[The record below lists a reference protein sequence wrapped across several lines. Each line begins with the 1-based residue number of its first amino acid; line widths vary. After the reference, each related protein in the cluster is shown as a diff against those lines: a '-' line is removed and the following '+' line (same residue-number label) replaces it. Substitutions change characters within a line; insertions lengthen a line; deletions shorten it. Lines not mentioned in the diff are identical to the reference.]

1 MNSFQHHHES
11 LSLFAVNNPR
21 TGNILQKDLSR
32 PFRSRVTKVSSKSR
46 EKIMNR
52 KGQYFLLDK
61 IQNRIEFGLT
71 TELITKLTPKASRR
85 VVEKFIGDESRV
97 ASMLWDPKLMKKIDK
112 QTYRLQ
118 LKPLSFLTLSLS
130 PSVDVIMWVEDKM
143 LHVSSSNETLSES
156 DKTPVFYLE
165 SIGFD
170 PNIKILP
177 GVGITP
183 RSLNINIETVGSL
196 QVTQDGEGLQGKI
209 GFVTTGKLPGPF
221 LLLPDQALK
230 RASELISNTV
240 KLFIVRTFEKSVI
253 NEFSNF
259 FSEEKRKGLI

>member
-32 PFRSRVTKVSSKSR
+32 PIRSRVNKVSSKSR